1 MMTVSEEL
9 HDAVSELIVVDGLL
23 KGGEATPHLDELW
36 AAYNDM
42 GEKTLATVK
51 QLLQKLKAKLG
62 KPG

>member
-1 MMTVSEEL
+1 MTVSEEL

-23 KGGEATPHLDELW
+23 KGGEATPNLDELW
-36 AAYNDM
+36 VAYNDL

-51 QLLQKLKAKLG
+51 QLLKKLKAKLG